1 MLRILGTGVYG
12 SQTSQTVT
20 VMYTDGSTGQFTQS
34 FSDWF
39 GPQGFSRESKA
50 VQMAYRDIYNGT
62 KGNGPLNLYE
72 YTFPLDPKR
81 TVQSLTL
88 PVNRHVVVVAAT
100 LSSDSTTAGSL
111 TSCQAVLQ
119 THP

>member
-1 MLRILGTGVYG
+1 
-12 SQTSQTVT
+12 
-20 VMYTDGSTGQFTQS
+20 MYTDSSTSQFAQS

-62 KGNGPLNLYE
+62 EGNGPLNLYE
-72 YTFPLDPKR
+72 YTFPLDPDK
-81 TVQSLTL
+81 TVQSLIL

-100 LSSDSTTAGSL
+100 LSSDSPTAGNQ
-111 TSCQAVLQ
+111 TSCPAVLQ
-119 THP
+119 AHP